1 MTLRLGIYGAGQ
13 LGAYL
18 CQAARTLGMTT
29 TLVTPASDSPANEY
43 ADHLIVAPLH
53 SLDAARQ
60 LTRSVD
66 LITFE
71 LEDIACEVLDYL
83 SQACQQGDVEV
94 FPSVDHLRLL
104 QNKCDQKRWFV
115 EHGLPTAA
123 FIDCPP
129 DADIESLA
137 ARFGLP
143 FVQKTHRGGYDGRGV
158 QVIRNSAGTDT
169 LWPTATIIEEFVAP
183 RRELAVLVA
192 RSKVGEEAVY
202 PVVEMD
208 FNEAGHILRHVLSP
222 AGIPAELAE
231 RAQHIALA
239 FIRQLDGV
247 GLFAVEMF
255 LRNNQDLLINEV
267 APRVHNSG
275 HLTIEAHQTSQY
287 EQHLRA
293 IAGLPLG
300 ATTQKE
306 PSAMVNILFEEAIAQ
321 ACAHAKGVIAV
332 GSNTNV
338 HWYGKKGS
346 QLLRKMGHITS
357 TAHSIQEAQENVD
370 AALAALAT

>member
-1 MTLRLGIYGAGQ
+1 MSLRLGIYGAGQ

-29 TLVTPASDSPANEY
+29 SVVAPTDDSPANEH
-43 ADHLIVAPLH
+43 ADHVIVAPLDD
-53 SLDAARQ
+53 LAASKT
-60 LTRSVD
+60 LIDSVD

-71 LEDIACEVLDYL
+71 LEDIASPVLDL
-83 SQACQQGDVEV
+83 LAEAVGQGNVQV
-94 FPSVDHLRLL
+94 FPEVEHLRLL
-104 QNKCDQKRWFV
+104 QNKCSQKRWFV
-115 EHGLPTAA
+115 EHSLPTAQ
-123 FIDCPP
+123 FLDCP
-129 DADIESLA
+129 ADTDIAALA
-137 ARFGLP
+137 EQFGLP

-158 QVIRNSAGTDT
+158 QVIRDADGGDE
-169 LWPTATIIEEFVAP
+169 LWPTATIIEEFIEP

-192 RSKVGEEAVY
+192 RSPAGEEAVY

-208 FNEAGHILRHVLSP
+208 FNQQGHILSHVLSP
-222 AGIPAELAE
+222 ASLPVDISTQ
-231 RAQHIALA
+231 AQDIALQ
-239 FIRQLDGV
+239 FIRHLDGT

-255 LRNNQDLLINEV
+255 LRNDKELLINEV

-300 ATTQKE
+300 GTEQKQ
-306 PSAMVNILFEEAIAQ
+306 PSAMVNILYADAIES
-321 ACAHAKGVIAV
+321 ACASGRGVIAV
-332 GSNTNV
+332 GNNTNV

-346 QLLRKMGHITS
+346 SLLRKMGHITS
-357 TAHSIQEAQENVD
+357 TADSVEEAQSNVD
-370 AALAALAT
+370 AALGALAS